1 MAHGSMRRRGKD
13 SWELRVYWGID
24 RSTRRQRWITK
35 TVHGTQRFARGQLE
49 DLMAEAGRAR
59 VRAGTLADLLD
70 LWFESASPGWA
81 ATTVSHTRSIIDCH
95 LKPDLGHL
103 DVVKLTTEDIDDFY
117 GHLRRAGGRD
127 GRPLAP
133 GTVARVHGV
142 LHRALGQAVRWDWIW
157 MNPASNATAPRVP
170 PADVRPPS
178 PQQVAVLLDWTRRRD
193 PPLFCFLRLAVSTG
207 ARRSQLL
214 ALRWGVVDEEWTAVA
229 FTRALVMGANGPE
242 LRATKTHR
250 TYRVELDTETF
261 DVLMAHRSDAEA
273 RAQELGL
280 ELASDSFVFSSHPDG
295 SKPWLPNWLTK
306 RFISVRRAAG
316 LPHFRLHDLRHFMA
330 SEMLAAGVPIA
341 TVSQR
346 LSHARASTTLNVYA
360 HSVPGGDRAAAETL
374 AAIVASGAHP
384 RGGRVHVQ
392 RESREKTR
400 ETR

>member
-1 MAHGSMRRRGKD
+1 
-13 SWELRVYWGID
+13 
-24 RSTRRQRWITK
+24 
-35 TVHGTQRFARGQLE
+35 
-49 DLMAEAGRAR
+49 
-59 VRAGTLADLLD
+59 
-70 LWFESASPGWA
+70 
-81 ATTVSHTRSIIDCH
+81 
-95 LKPDLGHL
+95 
-103 DVVKLTTEDIDDFY
+103 
-117 GHLRRAGGRD
+117 
-127 GRPLAP
+127 
-133 GTVARVHGV
+133 
-142 LHRALGQAVRWDWIW
+142 
-157 MNPASNATAPRVP
+157 
-170 PADVRPPS
+170 
-178 PQQVAVLLDWTRRRD
+178 
-193 PPLFCFLRLAVSTG
+193 
-207 ARRSQLL
+207 
-214 ALRWGVVDEEWTAVA
+214 
-229 FTRALVMGANGPE
+229 MGANGPE

>member
-1 MAHGSMRRRGKD
+1 MRRRGKD

-229 FTRALVMGANGPE
+229 FTRALVMGANGAE